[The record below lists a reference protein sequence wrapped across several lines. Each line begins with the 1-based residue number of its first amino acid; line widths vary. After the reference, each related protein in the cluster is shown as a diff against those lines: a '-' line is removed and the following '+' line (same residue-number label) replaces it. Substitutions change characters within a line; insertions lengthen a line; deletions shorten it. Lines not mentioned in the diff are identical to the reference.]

1 MVLLWSPTVLP
12 QMSAATTGT
21 REKVGGDAWSGDD
34 GDNEYTCESEAMDR
48 QQFVPPILRS

>member
-21 REKVGGDAWSGDD
+21 REKGGGDAWS